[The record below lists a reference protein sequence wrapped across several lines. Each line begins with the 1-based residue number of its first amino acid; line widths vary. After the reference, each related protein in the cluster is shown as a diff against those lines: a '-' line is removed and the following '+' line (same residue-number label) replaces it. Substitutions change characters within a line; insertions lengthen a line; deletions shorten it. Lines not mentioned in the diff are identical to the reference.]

1 MQELWNTL
9 WDSTLME
16 IVTLVTSWKAFLTGF
31 LESKYQFVLQ
41 IANTIFFLSGAK
53 SQNCIGSLI
62 NFIRNLNLGF
72 ENFANTLG

>member
-31 LESKYQFVLQ
+31 LESKYYFVLQ
-41 IANTIFFLSGAK
+41 IANTIFFL
-53 SQNCIGSLI
+53 
-62 NFIRNLNLGF
+62 
-72 ENFANTLG
+72 

>member
-16 IVTLVTSWKAFLTGF
+16 IVTLVTNWKAFLTGF

-41 IANTIFFLSGAK
+41 IANTMFFEMEP
-53 SQNCIGSLI
+53 
-62 NFIRNLNLGF
+62 NLRI
-72 ENFANTLG
+72 A

>member
-16 IVTLVTSWKAFLTGF
+16 IVTLVTSWKAFLTVF

-41 IANTIFFLSGAK
+41 IANTIFF
-53 SQNCIGSLI
+53 
-62 NFIRNLNLGF
+62 FETEPNLRI
-72 ENFANTLG
+72 A